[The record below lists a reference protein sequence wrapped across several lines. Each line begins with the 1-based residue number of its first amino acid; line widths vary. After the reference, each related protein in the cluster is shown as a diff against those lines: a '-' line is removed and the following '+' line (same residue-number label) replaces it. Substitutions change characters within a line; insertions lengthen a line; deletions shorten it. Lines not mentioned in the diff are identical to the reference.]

1 MRPSLLPLVIAALL
15 CQSACDSRSH
25 QSTAPDETAA
35 AVALS
40 DRSKLVF
47 SPLPL
52 VDDTDPAD
60 LEIPGEGAPRPL
72 VVILQAGSYECPF
85 TREAESGIESIL
97 QDIPEAARYYLH
109 SPQSGQMNGYLL
121 AVAASAAQRQGRFWE
136 FHRLLMRQAESVDQD
151 RLLFLARRIGLDV
164 PTFLKDLQRPEFKE
178 HVERNRTLAAVLGL
192 SGTPVFLVNG
202 VPVLGWPGVEKFETL
217 VREKLEE
224 ARKALPSAKSLT
236 ALHLDMAAVY
246 PPYQIVME
254 KGVKWDQSVVAAGTA
269 DQRRYR
275 APVSDATVIIGPA
288 SAPVTVVEYLGPSCP
303 HSKRAREQ
311 VRRLA
316 DHFGDRV
323 RFVVKQSPSLGKP
336 SSERLEIEIR
346 RIDAIGTPVYF
357 VNGIRRAGYQ
367 DDEELKALIM
377 QEMAAA
383 EALIGK
389 GVLPQDVYGFLTS
402 HGFSRS
408 FLQPEVPGVHYGD
421 VPDID
426 GLVSGAGSAKKDSRL
441 LVYWRFHSAFCHNLL
456 PHLLRLKAKRP
467 RLSITVKPLI
477 LPDDDLDE
485 AIAYLCAA
493 DKGLAVPML
502 QALAAVPGNPA
513 DRDSLVSTGRGLGV
527 EPGAFA
533 SCMEDPAV
541 QRLARSLR
549 SEATAQGIK
558 GAPVVFVGRRRVSI
572 PSGLDYYSLLAAVE
586 ESQTGSDARR

>member
-1 MRPSLLPLVIAALL
+1 MRPSLLLLVATALL

-25 QSTAPDETAA
+25 QSTAPDKTAPQ
-35 AVALS
+35 VALS
-40 DRSKLVF
+40 DQSCVF

-52 VDDTDPAD
+52 VDDTDPAN

-109 SPQSGQMNGYLL
+109 SPQSGQKSGYLL
-121 AVAASAAQRQGRFWE
+121 AVAAGVAQRQGRFWE
-136 FHRLLMRQAESVDQD
+136 FHRLLMRQSESVDQD

-164 PTFLKDLQRPEFKE
+164 PTFLKDLKRPEFKE

-246 PPYQIVME
+246 LPYQIVME
-254 KGVKWDQSVVAAGTA
+254 KGVKWDQGVVAAGTIGPK
-269 DQRRYR
+269 RYR
-275 APVSDATVIIGPA
+275 VPVSDATVVFGHA

-323 RFVVKQSPSLGKP
+323 RFVVKLSPSLGKP
-336 SSERLEIEIR
+336 SLERLEIEIR
-346 RIDAIGTPVYF
+346 RIDAVGTPVYF
-357 VNGIRRAGYQ
+357 VNGLRRAGYQ
-367 DDEELKALIM
+367 DDEELKGLIM

-426 GLVSGAGSAKKDSRL
+426 GLVSGTGLAKKGSRL

-502 QALAAVPGNPA
+502 QALAEVPGNPA
-513 DRDSLVSTGRGLGV
+513 DRDSLVSIGRGLGV

-533 SCMEDPAV
+533 SCMEAPAV

-549 SEATAQGIK
+549 SEATAQGVK
-558 GAPVVFVGRRRVSI
+558 GAPVVFVGKRRVSI

-586 ESQTGSDARR
+586 ESQTRSDARR